1 MKEFEEKDYDQAI
14 NYADGIK
21 TNADNI
27 MDIFNNVDSTMNS
40 LYGSNWE
47 SSGAENAHE
56 RYNEI
61 RTNYQVFYENVLA
74 MDKHVKKVTNANQE
88 ADKAASQNIAA
99 V

>member
-1 MKEFEEKDYDQAI
+1 MEEFEEKDYDQAR
-14 NYADGIK
+14 NYADNIK
-21 TNADNI
+21 ANAENI
-27 MDIFNNVDSTMNS
+27 MDIFNNIDATMNS

-61 RTNYQVFYENVLA
+61 RTNYQVFYENVVA
-74 MDKHVKKVTNANQE
+74 MKEHVYKVTNANE
-88 ADKAASQNIAA
+88 AADRAASQNIAA